1 MPTWQVGV
9 GAASTTAAE
18 VSGNLPI
25 WCSDLELGAHMPTE
39 LVAPSSSY
47 RSLRCL
53 VRLHGDPLGYISL
66 PLSAGRVSADKAAYV
81 IGATLQAEINSHRDQ
96 EGLPPAET
104 ITVAGLGPPGSD
116 CPNAPDHTPFIS
128 VVVCTRNR
136 ADLLLSCVRALK
148 NLTYPHFEVIVVDNA
163 PMDSST
169 RTTVEQE
176 VGDDVRFLYVI
187 EPRPGLSCARNR
199 GLATA
204 RGEIVA
210 YTDDDVSVDPGWLSG
225 VARGFAARADVGCV
239 TGLACTA
246 AIEGPAEA
254 YFDAR
259 VSWADSCQRQ
269 IFDMSP
275 RWRDGLYPYSPG
287 RFGTGANFAFQ
298 TQLLKSLG
306 GFDEAL
312 GAGTLTAGG
321 EDLDAFLRVLLA
333 GYAIAYEPAGIVWHH
348 HRADLDDLRKQ
359 MFGYGTGLTAFLT
372 KHLLDA
378 RTRRALLH
386 RVPSGI
392 RKIVR
397 IPGNTRDSMM
407 TEQAPGGELLLREF
421 LGFAAGPLCYARARR
436 RASATGASTGSQ
448 QTPVPPG
455 ETSA

>member
-1 MPTWQVGV
+1 MPTRQVGV
-9 GAASTTAAE
+9 GTVAA
-18 VSGNLPI
+18 GFLPI
-25 WCSDLELGAHMPTE
+25 WCNDLELGTHLPNE
-39 LVAPSSSY
+39 LAAPSSSY

-53 VRLHGDPLGYISL
+53 VRLHGDPLGYVSL
-66 PLSAGRVSADKAAYV
+66 PLLAGRVSADVVARV
-81 IGATLQAEINSHRDQ
+81 IEATLKAEINSHRYQ

-104 ITVAGLGPPGSD
+104 ITVAGLEPPAPD
-116 CPNAPDHTPFIS
+116 CPNAPNNTPFIS

-136 ADLLLSCVRALK
+136 ADLLRTCLRALRAV
-148 NLTYPHFEVIVVDNA
+148 TYPRCEVIVVDNA
-163 PMDSST
+163 PLNSST
-169 RTTVEQE
+169 RTAVEQE
-176 VGDDVRFLYVI
+176 AGDDARFRYVI

-199 GLATA
+199 GLTSA
-204 RGEIVA
+204 RGDIVA
-210 YTDDDVSVDPGWLSG
+210 YTDDDVTVDPGWLSG

-246 AIEGPAEA
+246 AIESPAEA

-298 TQLLKSLG
+298 TQVLKSLG

-312 GAGTLTAGG
+312 GAGTPTAGG
-321 EDLDAFLRVLLA
+321 EDLDAFVRVLLA

-348 HRADLDDLRKQ
+348 HRADLDDLRTQ

-386 RVPSGI
+386 RVPSGL
-392 RKIVR
+392 RKMAR
-397 IPGNTRDSMM
+397 IPGTTRNSAL

-436 RASATGASTGSQ
+436 RAGAMAASTPSQ
-448 QTPVPPG
+448 QAQTLPG
-455 ETSA
+455 EMSA